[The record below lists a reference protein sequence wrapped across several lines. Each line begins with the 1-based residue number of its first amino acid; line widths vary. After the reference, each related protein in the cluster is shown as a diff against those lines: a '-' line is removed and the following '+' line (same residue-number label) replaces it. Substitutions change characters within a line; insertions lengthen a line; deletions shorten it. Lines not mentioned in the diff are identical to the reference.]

1 MAQLKFEREVTVV
14 LVIDP
19 YNDFI
24 SEGGKFWPH
33 LKAVA
38 EANKCVPNMLQV
50 LNAARAAK
58 LLVFYPLHRRYRP
71 GDYEVTMVRNATAD
85 YSEVEKHAALDVNIP
100 NYTAIVTTKEIV
112 ESIAT
117 L

>member
-1 MAQLKFEREVTVV
+1 MSCPPR
-14 LVIDP
+14 
-19 YNDFI
+19 
-24 SEGGKFWPH
+24 

-38 EANKCVPNMLQV
+38 EANNCVPNMLQV

-85 YSEVEKHAALDVNIP
+85 YSEVEMHAGSRRQFSELRRRHRDHKGDCRVDRYAL
-100 NYTAIVTTKEIV
+100 KSEC
-112 ESIAT
+112 
-117 L
+117 